1 MTILINEQEVN
12 FTLEGEEKALEI
24 YKAINQWLK
33 ESKHLIY
40 SFQIDGIETD
50 PEEQSLWKNK
60 KSSDIEK
67 IEVTALSEKEYLLTG
82 LLTVAEYINLL
93 LRAVSQNSVEVIS
106 DLMIEYP
113 SIIKNIPLLIKGNQG
128 LLISEHMNKIIN
140 KSGIK
145 DGKFEEDFKES
156 FIGEISTISELIN
169 NAAKEI
175 EDPKTELTATLKV
188 VLKLIPEINEISVL
202 LQTGKDKKAMGLIIT
217 LTELLQ
223 KILRIISLFNTD
235 NIIINGTSLDIF
247 SSELNSIL
255 NELAEAFDA
264 NDSVLIGD
272 LLEYEIS
279 PKLEMLPELVN
290 AINLMEE

>member
-1 MTILINEQEVN
+1 LTILINEQEVN